1 MLNNKNDYT
10 LNEQGTPISGSF
22 ISKATILKSSDQQIN
37 REQAANV
44 TDVKDTAILHLGS
57 GRCRRFGPWRWP
69 FLTICVDKI
78 CVYRHFFLAVVP
90 FFFALRRE
98 PGFLYEFAVTG
109 VFLVKEILLRNF
121 LTLFSSGASETTPV
135 TTPPIPMAN
144 MTMRPVAVMGSM
156 AFSSPSP
163 GKDDGFEILF
173 SFGDR

>member
-22 ISKATILKSSDQQIN
+22 ISKATILKSTDQQIN

-78 CVYRHFFLAVVP
+78 CVDRHFFLAVVP

-98 PGFLYEFAVTG
+98 PGFLRIRCHRCFSRQRDPSQEFLDL
-109 VFLVKEILLRNF
+109 VFFRRLRDNAGDDTANSNGKHDDEASCGDGIHGF
-121 LTLFSSGASETTPV
+121 FESESGKRRWV
-135 TTPPIPMAN
+135 
-144 MTMRPVAVMGSM
+144 
-156 AFSSPSP
+156 
-163 GKDDGFEILF
+163 
-173 SFGDR
+173 